1 MGRKY
6 TYICRDGINIS
17 CKLKQVMTETGRMPR
32 NGFWKRQGESWI
44 LVVNGTQMG
53 KDAKVIVHGS
63 NTKTFAFPLSV
74 IRVSEQAF
82 EGIRDL

>member
-1 MGRKY
+1 MGKKY
-6 TYICRDGINIS
+6 TYICRDGTNIS
-17 CKLKQVMTETGRMPR
+17 CKFKQAMIETGRMSR

-44 LVVNGTQMG
+44 LVVNGTQMR
-53 KDAKVIVHGS
+53 KDAKVIVRGS
-63 NTKTFAFPLSV
+63 NIKTFAFPLSV